1 MVLCESVPPRSIDL
15 VFLVFLVIIVFL
27 VFLFRHHDGLD
38 FALLRPV
45 HSIEQNVHCPIPCLT
60 KDLHSPENR
69 TGSKDGQDALKIFS
83 LSLRKLFVVVQ
94 NCKYHTSGELN

>member
-15 VFLVFLVIIVFL
+15 VFLVFLVV
-27 VFLFRHHDGLD
+27 VYLFRHHVGLD
-38 FALLRPV
+38 FALLWPV
-45 HSIEQNVHCPIPCLT
+45 HSIEQNAHCLVPCLT